1 MRRVLLAAI
10 VGLGCC
16 QVPALAQPAR
26 GPVLSPE
33 RIQAIEEARNLF
45 QDLRTEAGRLI
56 TFCQFR
62 RMEVRARL
70 ISAGRINGDP
80 RATRAQAAQLASTL
94 GQGFE
99 QVWLMGPRGQAP
111 RGTIEG
117 DSYWA
122 ARERLIRSCERP
134 PRTRSR

>member
-10 VGLGCC
+10 VGLWCC
-16 QVPALAQPAR
+16 NGPAFAQPAR
-26 GPVLSPE
+26 GPALLPE
-33 RIQAIEEARNLF
+33 RIKAIEEARNLF

-62 RMEVRARL
+62 RMEVRASL

-80 RATRAQAAQLASTL
+80 RAARAQAAQLATNL
-94 GQGFE
+94 GPGFE
-99 QVWLMGPRGQAP
+99 QVWLIGPRGQAP

-122 ARERLIRSCERP
+122 ARERLIRNCERP
-134 PRTRSR
+134 ARSRNR